1 MGHVWDMMLYD
12 QVNVLLTRIK
22 CIDGNLPLSAVN
34 AMETLYLH

>member
-22 CIDGNLPLSAVN
+22 GIDGNLPLSAVN